1 MAGRTGSGETAAGTR
16 WARSAVGNGAAALS
30 VCAMAMGPSI
40 LKSIDMPELSFLLWR
55 LLFAVPFYGLL
66 LLVARQRVGWTDL
79 RRSARGGLA
88 FGVHM
93 LLLVVAFRRTSAT
106 NAVLIISLQPV
117 VMLVAGARL
126 FGERPHR
133 SVYGWGLAAF
143 VGVVLTVLASEGGG
157 VATREGDLLA
167 VLLMLS
173 FVAFMVVSKQ
183 ARGQVDSSP
192 YQLAVTL
199 MAAAMVLPVVLL
211 VEGGV
216 VLPTGSD
223 WGLVVAMAFLGG
235 SGYLLL
241 TVANGY
247 TSLTMVSLISLGYM
261 GVVPLFAWWLV
272 GEAVGGAQVVG
283 IVVVLVALC
292 IVVTRS
298 VEVVSPPAAQD
309 SVAGDPTPDVPA
321 AG

>member
-1 MAGRTGSGETAAGTR
+1 M
-16 WARSAVGNGAAALS
+16 GNGAAALS
-30 VCAMAMGPSI
+30 AACMSMGPSI

-55 LLFAVPFYGLL
+55 LLCAVPFYGLI
-66 LLVARQRVGWTDL
+66 LLVARRRVGWTDL
-79 RRSARGGLA
+79 RRSVRGGLA

-93 LLLVVAFRRTSAT
+93 VLLVTAMRRTSAT

-117 VMLVAGARL
+117 VMLAAGARL

-143 VGVVLTVLASEGGG
+143 VGVVLTVLASDGGG
-157 VATREGDLLA
+157 VATWEGDLLA

-183 ARGQVDSSP
+183 ARGEVDSSP

-199 MAAAMVLPVVLL
+199 MAAAMVLPIALV

-223 WGLVVAMAFLGG
+223 WGLVVALAFLGG

-241 TVANGY
+241 TVANGF
-247 TSLTMVSLISLGYM
+247 TSLTMVSLISLGYIA
-261 GVVPLFAWWLV
+261 GVPLFAWWLV
-272 GEAVGGAQVVG
+272 GEAVSGAQAVG
-283 IVVVLVALC
+283 IVVVLVALFG
-292 IVVTRS
+292 VVTRP
-298 VEVVSPPAAQD
+298 VEVVAPSAGKPA
-309 SVAGDPTPDVPA
+309 SG
-321 AG
+321 